1 MKSKTSKITVLIAD
15 DHKMVRL
22 GLSAIFETE
31 PDIQVVGLAAN
42 GKEAV
47 LRATEL
53 RPNVVIMDLM
63 MPVMDGVAAT
73 AEIHRRLP
81 DVKVLI
87 LTTFDTS
94 DGIAYALESGA
105 SGALAKN
112 ADNDELTAAIRKI
125 ARGERAVSAEIQRQL
140 EIDPPIPVLT
150 ARQKEILNYMIR
162 GLTNTDIARQLG
174 IRPDGV
180 KEHINAILLKTGAA
194 NRTEA
199 VAIAL
204 RKHLLKI

>member
-1 MKSKTSKITVLIAD
+1 MKSKTPKITVLIAD

-22 GLSAIFETE
+22 GLAAIFETE

-42 GKEAV
+42 GEEAV
-47 LRATEL
+47 AQAADLH
-53 RPNVVIMDLM
+53 PNVVIMDLM

-125 ARGERAVSAEIQRQL
+125 ARGERAVSPEIQRQL

>member
-1 MKSKTSKITVLIAD
+1 MKSKTPKITVLIAD

-22 GLSAIFETE
+22 GLAAIFETE

-42 GKEAV
+42 GEEAV
-47 LRATEL
+47 AQAADLH
-53 RPNVVIMDLM
+53 PNVVIMDLM

-81 DVKVLI
+81 DVNVLI

-125 ARGERAVSAEIQRQL
+125 ARGERAVSPEIQRQL